1 MLGEAAVAMTY
12 VRRSVGGLLITR
24 WLYGKIV
31 GKRVVSAPRPVGGPI
46 AFHCF
51 LAPAAET
58 DKTLRSL

>member
-31 GKRVVSAPRPVGGPI
+31 GKRVVSR
-46 AFHCF
+46 
-51 LAPAAET
+51 AAASWRT
-58 DKTLRSL
+58 YCVSLLFGTCG